1 MDHTS
6 SPNVFL
12 PLGARFAR
20 YIVAGLVCGL
30 LALARSRAYVCILAM
45 FDTPNCQIVVSAF
58 G

>member
-1 MDHTS
+1 MDYTS
-6 SPNVFL
+6 PPNVFL

-45 FDTPNCQIVVSAF
+45 SDSYHRQIVVSAF